1 MFLGQLRKMGILST
15 PQQDKIPVATKRKS
29 GQLDFS
35 NLTPLNSDKGT
46 KGFAGYRDPTSSSLK
61 RILRG
66 KKKGKDV
73 DVMDSDVDDDDED
86 EKDKLADVDDIDIKE
101 ENDKFLSPDEALK
114 QDSLAEGVRKIR
126 VRENFHPKKNK
137 KIDLGQLKRQHS
149 AEPLEAPSP
158 APQNRKASPSAT
170 TPTSTDS
177 PSANGEGP
185 STNIAPASAVPS
197 NVDAENIIGSPF
209 KKQRASLPGLDETT
223 RKLSDELGG
232 PRRESESAIL
242 ASGGV
247 LSGSS
252 TWPGGHTEPKGPPG
266 DKAKF
271 GSEIKHEETAM
282 EDEEF

>member
-15 PQQDKIPVATKRKS
+15 PQQDKTPVTTKRKS

-66 KKKGKDV
+66 KKDKDM
-73 DVMDSDVDDDDED
+73 DAMDSDVDDDEEED
-86 EKDKLADVDDIDIKE
+86 EKDKLVDVDDSDIKE
-101 ENDKFLSPDEALK
+101 ENGKFLSPDEAFK

-126 VRENFHPKKNK
+126 VRENYMQRKIPKIN
-137 KIDLGQLKRQHS
+137 LEQLKRQHS

-177 PSANGEGP
+177 LSANGEGS
-185 STNIAPASAVPS
+185 STNTAPASAVPG
-197 NVDAENIIGSPF
+197 NIETENIIGSPF

-223 RKLSDELGG
+223 RKASDELGG
-232 PRRESESAIL
+232 QRRESESAIS
-242 ASGGV
+242 ASGGMLGGGNV
-247 LSGSS
+247 
-252 TWPGGHTEPKGPPG
+252 WPACHTESKGPPG
-266 DKAKF
+266 VKAKF
-271 GSEIKHEETAM
+271 SPGIKHEETAM
-282 EDEEF
+282 EDEEL

>member
-1 MFLGQLRKMGILST
+1 V
-15 PQQDKIPVATKRKS
+15 KIFI
-29 GQLDFS
+29 Q
-35 NLTPLNSDKGT
+35 
-46 KGFAGYRDPTSSSLK
+46 
-61 RILRG
+61 
-66 KKKGKDV
+66 
-73 DVMDSDVDDDDED
+73 
-86 EKDKLADVDDIDIKE
+86 
-101 ENDKFLSPDEALK
+101 
-114 QDSLAEGVRKIR
+114 RKIR
-126 VRENFHPKKNK
+126 
-137 KIDLGQLKRQHS
+137 KIDFGQLKRQHS

-185 STNIAPASAVPS
+185 STNTAPASAVPS

-223 RKLSDELGG
+223 HKLSDELGG

-252 TWPGGHTEPKGPPG
+252 IWPGGHTEPKRPAGG
-266 DKAKF
+266 KAKF